1 MNDVMEFQ
9 NNELGVKIRTML
21 NEDGSISMNTE
32 DTARGF
38 GWTFTA
44 KSGNKV
50 VRWNT
55 VHEHLCAFGVAT
67 SCNADNYREMCP
79 DYIPESLFYLLGMKA
94 SNKAAQEFQKW
105 LAIEVIPAIRKTGSY
120 TLRPKHDFS
129 YPFVNDVQVKF
140 YNDMPVLTL
149 DDLCVLFGCNKSILS
164 SRMYNSCW
172 PGIYR
177 YTLEGYEL
185 AEFKKRYPQYRSASR
200 LTVIPQEG
208 VDRLNFTGRSVDL
221 LQLRPCEEQ
230 ARPALSPQ
238 AISITI
244 NISGQGQLPP
254 DKREILQ
261 QISDQLEAVLQE

>member
-9 NNELGVKIRTML
+9 NNELGVRIRTML
-21 NEDGSISMNTE
+21 NEDGSISMNAE

-38 GWTFTA
+38 GFVQRQM
-44 KSGNKV
+44 KDGKEYVS
-50 VRWNT
+50 VRWERMNGYL
-55 VHEHLCAFGVAT
+55 EEFGLPPQMGE
-67 SCNADNYREMCP
+67 N

-120 TLRPKHDFS
+120 TVRPKHDFS

-185 AEFKKRYPQYRSASR
+185 AEFKKCYPQYRSASR

-208 VDRLNFTGRSVDL
+208 VDRLNFTGRPVDL
-221 LQLRPCEEQ
+221 LQLKPCEEQ
-230 ARPALSPQ
+230 AQPALSPQ

-261 QISDQLEAVLQE
+261 QISEQLEAVLQE